1 MIKSNLP
8 VILLKNLVLLPL
20 GEARIDLNN
29 SLSKKIIELSK
40 SKYDN
45 KILVVT
51 PINHLEEKPDTS
63 DLPNLGVEAT
73 IKSKIDLPSGNT
85 RIVLSGIKRVKVL
98 KYSYY
103 KSDNNILIS
112 EIISFPAT
120 TYNETLEVAL
130 TRKLIEVIKKYIKIN
145 PYASNSI
152 LNKIKDITDLEV
164 LTDITAN
171 FMPIS
176 ADKKLKLM
184 FDSSRVSR
192 CKKLINEINIEI
204 AIIELENRIEN
215 EIKHDLDEMQ
225 KSMILKEK
233 MKIIKEELGEKDS
246 KRDYID
252 HINKLINDNNLPSNI
267 INRLKLEISRYELCL
282 DNNPEASVIKSYIDT
297 LISIPFNK
305 FTKENEDLN
314 SVKKSL
320 DKTHYGLIDPK
331 ERILEYIAVSEKE
344 SPIICLIG
352 PPGVGKTTF
361 AESIASSLNKKFSKI
376 SLGGMSD
383 PSELLGHRKA
393 YIGSSPGKIVNALI
407 RCESMNPVILLDEVD
422 KMSKDYKG
430 DPSSVLLDL
439 LDVKQ
444 NKNFVDN
451 FIDETI
457 DLSTV
462 TWVLTANDRNEIPR
476 VLQDRLE
483 IIELNSYLNHEKLL
497 IAKNYLIE
505 NALNKC
511 NKKCVSFTDEAILKI
526 IENYTRESG
535 VRELDRNINKIIR
548 KVITYNKLHNVE
560 KEVIIDE
567 NNIKKYLGSY
577 KYYTKRFNNN
587 IKPGYVKGLAYTPY
601 GGETLEIEVTSYS
614 GKEDFITS
622 GHLGNSLKES
632 IGVSI
637 GYIKSNMDKFGLDKS
652 AFDKTLHINFREGGV
667 PKEGPSAGTVIT
679 TAILSFL
686 KNKPVKNTFSSSGE
700 ITLLGDVLP
709 VGGLREKCLTAIK
722 NGIKEIYISYDNKN
736 EIEEL
741 DVHIKSKLKFIYVN
755 NYIEIYNKLFLN

>member
-1 MIKSNLP
+1 MMKSNLP
-8 VILLKNLVLLPL
+8 VILLKNLVLLPF
-20 GEARIDLNN
+20 GEVRIDLNN

-40 SKYDN
+40 KSYNN
-45 KILVVT
+45 KVLVVT

-63 DLPNLGVEAT
+63 DLPLLGVEAS

-85 RIVLSGIKRVKVL
+85 RIVLTGIRRVKVL
-98 KYSYY
+98 NYNYS
-103 KSDNNILIS
+103 KIDNNILVSDIINFPIS
-112 EIISFPAT
+112 S
-120 TYNETLEVAL
+120 YNETLEVAL
-130 TRKLIEVIKKYIKIN
+130 TRKLIEVIKKYIKVN
-145 PYASNSI
+145 PYSSNSI
-152 LNKIKDITDLEV
+152 LNKIKEVNDLEV

-171 FMPIS
+171 FMPLS
-176 ADKKLKLM
+176 SDKKLKLM
-184 FDSSRVSR
+184 LDSSRISR
-192 CKKLINEINIEI
+192 CKRLISEINIEI
-204 AIIELENRIEN
+204 AIIELENKIEN
-215 EIKHDLDEMQ
+215 EIKQDLDDMQ

-252 HINKLINDNNLPSNI
+252 NINTFITSNNLPSNI
-267 INRLKLEISRYELCL
+267 VNRLNLEISRYELCL
-282 DNNPEASVIKSYIDT
+282 DNNPEGSVIKSYIDT
-297 LISIPFNK
+297 LRSIPFNK
-305 FTKENEDLN
+305 FTKENTDLN
-314 SVKKSL
+314 KVKSSL
-320 DKTHYGLIDPK
+320 DKTHYGLNIPK
-331 ERILEYIAVSEKE
+331 ERILEYVCTSEKE

-361 AESIASSLNKKFSKI
+361 AESIATSLNKKFSKI
-376 SLGGMSD
+376 SLAGIND

-393 YIGSSPGKIVNALI
+393 YIGSSPGKIINALI

-444 NKNFVDN
+444 NKDFLDN
-451 FIDETI
+451 FIDERI

-462 TWVLTANDRNEIPR
+462 TWILTANDRNEIPR

-483 IIELNSYLNHEKLL
+483 IIELNSYLNHEKLS
-497 IAKNYLIE
+497 IAKNYLIK
-505 NALNKC
+505 NSLNNC
-511 NKKCVSFTDEAILKI
+511 NCKNISFTDNAIIRI
-526 IENYTRESG
+526 IDNYTKESG
-535 VRELDRNINKIIR
+535 VRELGRNIDKVIR
-548 KVITYNKLHNVE
+548 KVITYNKLNNINEHIV
-560 KEVIIDE
+560 IDE
-567 NNIKKYLGSY
+567 NNIRKYLGSY
-577 KYYTKRFNNN
+577 KYQNKTFNRS

-601 GGETLEIEVTSYS
+601 GGETLEIEVTSYT

-637 GYIKSNMDKFGLDKS
+637 GYIKSNMDKFGLDKTS
-652 AFDKTLHINFREGGV
+652 FDKTLHINFREGGV

-686 KNKPVKNTFSSSGE
+686 KNKPVKSTFSSSGE

-722 NGIKEIYISYDNKN
+722 NGIKEIYLSYDNKSDV
-736 EIEEL
+736 EEL
-741 DVHIKSKLKFIYVN
+741 DIHIKSKLKFIYVN
-755 NYIEIYNKLFLN
+755 NYIEIYNKIFLN

>member
-8 VILLKNLVLLPL
+8 VILLKNLVLLPF

-40 SKYDN
+40 TKYN
-45 KILVVT
+45 SKILVVT

-63 DLPNLGVEAT
+63 DLPNLGVEAS

-103 KSDNNILIS
+103 KNDNNILVS
-112 EIISFPAT
+112 EIINFPVS

-164 LTDITAN
+164 LTDITTN

-184 FDSSRVSR
+184 LDSSRVSR

-204 AIIELENRIEN
+204 AIIELENKIEN
-215 EIKHDLDEMQ
+215 EIKQDLDEMQ

-252 HINKLINDNNLPSNI
+252 YINKLISDNKLPSNI

-305 FTKENEDLN
+305 YTKENNDLN
-314 SVKKSL
+314 SVKKAL
-320 DKTHYGLIDPK
+320 DKTHYGLTKPK
-331 ERILEYIAVSEKE
+331 ERVLEYIAVSEKE

-352 PPGVGKTTF
+352 PPGVGKTTL
-361 AESIASSLNKKFSKI
+361 AESIASSLNKKFNKI
-376 SLGGMSD
+376 SLAGMSD

-393 YIGSSPGKIVNALI
+393 YIGSSPGKIMNALI

-451 FIDETI
+451 FIDERI

-462 TWVLTANDRNEIPR
+462 TWILTANDKNEIPR

-483 IIELNSYLNHEKLL
+483 VIELNSYLNHEKLL
-497 IAKNYLIE
+497 IAKNYLLD
-505 NALNKC
+505 NALSKC
-511 NKKCVSFTDEAILKI
+511 PGYDISFTDEAILKI
-526 IENYTRESG
+526 IYYIFLYNY
-535 VRELDRNINKIIR
+535 
-548 KVITYNKLHNVE
+548 
-560 KEVIIDE
+560 
-567 NNIKKYLGSY
+567 
-577 KYYTKRFNNN
+577 
-587 IKPGYVKGLAYTPY
+587 
-601 GGETLEIEVTSYS
+601 
-614 GKEDFITS
+614 
-622 GHLGNSLKES
+622 
-632 IGVSI
+632 
-637 GYIKSNMDKFGLDKS
+637 
-652 AFDKTLHINFREGGV
+652 LHI
-667 PKEGPSAGTVIT
+667 
-679 TAILSFL
+679 
-686 KNKPVKNTFSSSGE
+686 
-700 ITLLGDVLP
+700 
-709 VGGLREKCLTAIK
+709 
-722 NGIKEIYISYDNKN
+722 
-736 EIEEL
+736 
-741 DVHIKSKLKFIYVN
+741 
-755 NYIEIYNKLFLN
+755 

>member
-1 MIKSNLP
+1 M
-8 VILLKNLVLLPL
+8 
-20 GEARIDLNN
+20 
-29 SLSKKIIELSK
+29 
-40 SKYDN
+40 
-45 KILVVT
+45 
-51 PINHLEEKPDTS
+51 
-63 DLPNLGVEAT
+63 
-73 IKSKIDLPSGNT
+73 
-85 RIVLSGIKRVKVL
+85 
-98 KYSYY
+98 
-103 KSDNNILIS
+103 
-112 EIISFPAT
+112 
-120 TYNETLEVAL
+120 
-130 TRKLIEVIKKYIKIN
+130 
-145 PYASNSI
+145 
-152 LNKIKDITDLEV
+152 
-164 LTDITAN
+164 
-171 FMPIS
+171 
-176 ADKKLKLM
+176 
-184 FDSSRVSR
+184 
-192 CKKLINEINIEI
+192 
-204 AIIELENRIEN
+204 
-215 EIKHDLDEMQ
+215 
-225 KSMILKEK
+225 
-233 MKIIKEELGEKDS
+233 
-246 KRDYID
+246 
-252 HINKLINDNNLPSNI
+252 
-267 INRLKLEISRYELCL
+267 
-282 DNNPEASVIKSYIDT
+282 
-297 LISIPFNK
+297 
-305 FTKENEDLN
+305 
-314 SVKKSL
+314 
-320 DKTHYGLIDPK
+320 
-331 ERILEYIAVSEKE
+331 
-344 SPIICLIG
+344 
-352 PPGVGKTTF
+352 
-361 AESIASSLNKKFSKI
+361 
-376 SLGGMSD
+376 
-383 PSELLGHRKA
+383 
-393 YIGSSPGKIVNALI
+393 
-407 RCESMNPVILLDEVD
+407 
-422 KMSKDYKG
+422 
-430 DPSSVLLDL
+430 
-439 LDVKQ
+439 
-444 NKNFVDN
+444 
-451 FIDETI
+451 
-457 DLSTV
+457 
-462 TWVLTANDRNEIPR
+462 
-476 VLQDRLE
+476 LQDRLE